1 MSTLSLRTSGLQ
13 NGEVHVH
20 LGGELDLSSALP
32 LEDRLREI
40 EDGQPDVLVLDL
52 SELKFLDS
60 TGLRLIVAAHGRAQR
75 AGRRLVIVEGTDAV
89 RRIFRLTGVDG
100 WLDIIDASG
109 VQDGALLRTAPE

>member
-1 MSTLSLRTSGLQ
+1 
-13 NGEVHVH
+13 VH

-32 LEDRLREI
+32 LEERLREI
-40 EDGQPDVLVLDL
+40 EDGQPDLMVLDL

-75 AGRRLVIVEGTDAV
+75 AGRRLTIVEGTDAV

-100 WLDIIDASG
+100 WPDIIDVDTAEHTASLHSG
-109 VQDGALLRTAPE
+109 HE